1 MTGDWRQLARAYL
14 LLLGAGLLLE
24 GAALL
29 LAAAVNLAVPYAL
42 DNRHNALH
50 VVWGL
55 LILGVLAT
63 SGDSSRLVSLALS
76 FGVFY
81 VGLAFAGMVLVN
93 PFGLLLGP
101 GENVFHLTVGT
112 GSLVAAALLQ
122 GRLRLAFVRP
132 GSSSRKR

>member
-1 MTGDWRQLARAYL
+1 VIGDKRQLVRTYL
-14 LLLGAGLLLE
+14 LLLGAGLLVE

-29 LAAAVNLAVPYAL
+29 FAAALNLALPYAL

-55 LILGVLAT
+55 LILAVLAT
-63 SGDSSRLVSLALS
+63 SGDSSRLVSLALV

-81 VGLAFAGMVLVN
+81 VGLAFAGMVLIN

-101 GENVFHLTVGT
+101 GENLFHLTIGT
-112 GSLVAAALLQ
+112 GSLIAAALLP
-122 GRLRLAFVRP
+122 RRARLAFLRP
-132 GSSSRKR
+132 GGIGRGR

>member
-1 MTGDWRQLARAYL
+1 MTRKRQQLARTYL

-29 LAAAVNLAVPYAL
+29 VGAAINLAVPFAL

-55 LILGVLAT
+55 LILGGLAT
-63 SGDSSRLVSLALS
+63 SRESRRLADLALL

-81 VGLAFAGMVLVN
+81 AGLAFAGTVLVN

-101 GENVFHLTVGT
+101 CENLFHLTVGT
-112 GSLVAAALLQ
+112 GSLVAAAVLQ
-122 GRLRLAFVRP
+122 RRARLVFVRP
-132 GSSSRKR
+132 GGSARGR

>member
-1 MTGDWRQLARAYL
+1 MTGDRRWLARTYL

-29 LAAAVNLAVPYAL
+29 VVAASNLSVPFTV

-55 LILGVLAT
+55 LILAVLAT
-63 SGDSSRLVSLALS
+63 SRDASRLVSLALL

-101 GENVFHLTVGT
+101 GENLFHLTVGS
-112 GSLVAAALLQ
+112 GSLIAAVLLQ
-122 GRLRLAFVRP
+122 GRARLVFIRLR
-132 GSSSRKR
+132 GSSRGR

>member
-1 MTGDWRQLARAYL
+1 MIGDRRQLARAYL

-29 LAAAVNLAVPYAL
+29 FAGAVDLAMPFAL

-50 VVWGL
+50 VLWGL
-55 LILGVLAT
+55 FILGGLAT
-63 SGDSSRLVSLALS
+63 SRESRRLADLALL

-81 VGLAFAGMVLVN
+81 VGLALAGTVLVN

-101 GENVFHLTVGT
+101 GENLFHLTVGT
-112 GSLVAAALLQ
+112 GALVAAAVLQ
-122 GRLRLAFVRP
+122 GRTRFAFVRP
-132 GSSSRKR
+132 GGSSRGR

>member
-1 MTGDWRQLARAYL
+1 M
-14 LLLGAGLLLE
+14 LE

-29 LAAAVNLAVPYAL
+29 FAAAVNLPVPYAL

-63 SGDSSRLVSLALS
+63 SRDSSRLVSVALL
-76 FGVFY
+76 FGIFY
-81 VGLAFAGMVLVN
+81 VGLAFAGLVLVD

-101 GENVFHLTVGT
+101 GENLFHLIVGA

-122 GRLRLAFVRP
+122 GRARLAFARP
-132 GSSSRKR
+132 GGGGRRE

>member
-1 MTGDWRQLARAYL
+1 MTGDKRQLARAYL
-14 LLLGAGLLLE
+14 LLLGAGLLFE

-29 LAAAVNLAVPYAL
+29 FAAAVNLTVPYAL

-63 SGDSSRLVSLALS
+63 SRDSSRLVSLSLL
-76 FGVFY
+76 FGIFY

-93 PFGLLLGP
+93 LFGLLLGP
-101 GENVFHLTVGT
+101 GENLFHLAVGT
-112 GSLVAAALLQ
+112 GSLAVAALLQ
-122 GRLRLAFVRP
+122 RRARLAFVRP
-132 GSSSRKR
+132 GGSGRGQ

>member
-1 MTGDWRQLARAYL
+1 MTGDKRQLARAYL
-14 LLLGAGLLLE
+14 LLLGAGLLFE

-29 LAAAVNLAVPYAL
+29 FAAAINLDVPYAL

-50 VVWGL
+50 VIWGL
-55 LILGVLAT
+55 VIVGVLAT
-63 SGDSSRLVSLALS
+63 SRDSSRLVSLALL

-81 VGLAFAGMVLVN
+81 VGLAFVGMVLVN
-93 PFGLLLGP
+93 PFGLMLGP

-122 GRLRLAFVRP
+122 RRAPLAFVRP
-132 GSSSRKR
+132 GNSGREA

>member
-1 MTGDWRQLARAYL
+1 MIHDRRQLARTYVI
-14 LLLGAGLLLE
+14 LLGVGLLLE

-29 LAAAVNLAVPYAL
+29 AAAAMNLALPYAL

-63 SGDSSRLVSLALS
+63 SRDSSRLASLALV

-81 VGLAFAGMVLVN
+81 IGLAFAGMVLVN

-101 GENVFHLTVGT
+101 GENLFHLTVGT

-122 GRLRLAFVRP
+122 RRTRLAFIRP
-132 GSSSRKR
+132 GGSGRGR

>member
-1 MTGDWRQLARAYL
+1 MTGDKRRQLARMYL
-14 LLLGAGLLLE
+14 IVLGAGLLLE

-29 LAAAVNLAVPYAL
+29 FAAAVNLAVPYAL

-63 SGDSSRLVSLALS
+63 SRDSSRLVSLAVL

-81 VGLAFAGMVLVN
+81 VGLAFAGIVLVN

-101 GENVFHLTVGT
+101 GENLFHLIVGT

-122 GRLRLAFVRP
+122 GRARLAFVRP
-132 GSSSRKR
+132 AGGRGQ

>member
-1 MTGDWRQLARAYL
+1 MTGDKRQLARAYL
-14 LLLGAGLLLE
+14 LLLGAGLLFE

-29 LAAAVNLAVPYAL
+29 LAAATKLEAPSAL
-42 DNRHNALH
+42 DNPHNALH

-55 LILGVLAT
+55 IILGVLAT
-63 SGDSSRLVSLALS
+63 SHDSSRLASLALA

-122 GRLRLAFVRP
+122 GHARMTFVRP
-132 GSSSRKR
+132 ASNGRER

>member
-1 MTGDWRQLARAYL
+1 MTGDKRQLARTYL
-14 LLLGAGLLLE
+14 VFLGAGLVIE

-29 LAAAVNLAVPYAL
+29 FAAVLNLAVPYPL
-42 DNRHNALH
+42 DNHHNALH

-55 LILGVLAT
+55 LILGGLAT
-63 SGDSSRLVSLALS
+63 SRDSSWLASLALL

-81 VGLAFAGMVLVN
+81 VGLAFAGMVLLD

-101 GENVFHLTVGT
+101 GENLFHLTVGT

-122 GRLRLAFVRP
+122 ARLAFARP
-132 GSSSRKR
+132 GRGGRGR